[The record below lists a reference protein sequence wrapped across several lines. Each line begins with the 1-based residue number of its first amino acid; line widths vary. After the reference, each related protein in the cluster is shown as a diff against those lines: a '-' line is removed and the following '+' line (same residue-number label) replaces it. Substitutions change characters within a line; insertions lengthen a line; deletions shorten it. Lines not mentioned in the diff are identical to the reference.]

1 MKRISLKSALTYIIP
16 ILLFGA
22 MLTWFIIAMN
32 NADSSTKERELE
44 AVKSTVENGITMC
57 YAIEGAYP
65 ESIEYLTEN
74 YGLIYDT
81 EKYMVH
87 YDRFADNIR
96 PTVSV
101 LERRVGNEKV

>member
-1 MKRISLKSALTYIIP
+1 MKRFSLKNALSYIIP

-22 MLTWFIIAMN
+22 MLAWFIIAMN
-32 NADSSTKERELE
+32 NTDDSTSCRELA
-44 AVKSTVENGITMC
+44 AVKSTIENGITMC

-65 ESIEYLTEN
+65 ESIDYLAEN
-74 YGLIYDT
+74 YGLNYD
-81 EKYMVH
+81 KDRYIVR

-101 LERRVGNEKV
+101 IERQAAK